1 MQYPRTLEELIWG
14 EIMLNKKVEKALN
27 DQINAELYSSY
38 LYLSMSTELN
48 AKDLTG
54 FAHWMKI
61 QAQEELYHAMK
72 IYDYVIERGGTPA
85 LGTIDAPPTKWKSP
99 LEIFKAA
106 YKHEVKV
113 TGMIDKIVDLS
124 IKEKDHAT
132 NNYFQWFVK
141 EQVEEE
147 ASADE
152 VLQQLKLVGS
162 SGNALFILDKE
173 MGTRPPLF
181 TFSVSEE

>member
-1 MQYPRTLEELIWG
+1 
-14 EIMLNKKVEKALN
+14 MLNKKVEKALN

-38 LYLSMSTELN
+38 LYLSMSSDLN
-48 AKDLTG
+48 GKGLSG

-72 IYDYVIERGGTPA
+72 MYDYVIERGGTPA
-85 LGTIDAPPTKWKSP
+85 LGVIDAPPNKWKSP
-99 LEIFKAA
+99 LELFKAA

-113 TGMIDKIVDLS
+113 TGIINKIVDLS

-132 NNYFQWFVK
+132 NTFFQWFVK

-152 VLQQLKLVGS
+152 IVQKLKLVGS
-162 SGNALFILDKE
+162 SGNALFVLDKE
-173 MGTRPPLF
+173 MGTRPLLF
-181 TFSVSEE
+181 TFPVSGE

>member
-1 MQYPRTLEELIWG
+1 
-14 EIMLNKKVEKALN
+14 MLNKKVEKALN
-27 DQINAELYSSY
+27 GQINAELYSSY
-38 LYLSMSTELN
+38 LYLSMSADLN
-48 AKDLTG
+48 EKGLSG

-72 IYDYVIERGGTPA
+72 MYDFVLERGGTPS
-85 LGTIDAPPTKWKSP
+85 LMPIDAPPNKWKSP

-113 TGMIDKIVDLS
+113 TGLINKIVDLT

-132 NNYFQWFVK
+132 NNFFQWFVK

-152 VLQQLKLVGS
+152 IVQKLKLVGS
-162 SGNALFILDKE
+162 GGNALFVLDKE
-173 MGTRPPLF
+173 MGARPLV
-181 TFSVSEE
+181 FSFPVSGE

>member
-1 MQYPRTLEELIWG
+1 MN
-14 EIMLNKKVEKALN
+14 MLQKKIEKALN

-38 LYLSMSTELN
+38 LYLSMSSDLN
-48 AKDLTG
+48 GKGLAG

-61 QAQEELYHAMK
+61 QAQEELYHAIKM
-72 IYDYVIERGGTPA
+72 YDYVLERGGTPS
-85 LGTIDAPPTKWKSP
+85 LGAIDAPPGKWKSP

-113 TGMIDKIVDLS
+113 SGLINKIVDLT

-132 NNYFQWFVK
+132 NNFFQWFVK

-152 VLQQLKLVGS
+152 IVQKLKLVGS
-162 SGNALFILDKE
+162 GGNALFVLDKE
-173 MGTRPPLF
+173 MAARPPLY
-181 TFSVSEE
+181 TFPVSGD